1 MFIVIGNIANG
12 ISMVCLR
19 AFQLFK
25 DMKLHERKRPVV
37 EHKFKGRE
45 EQYAKDRYQK
55 KLKDKSI
62 KDGFVRKDT
71 FELQFGFS
79 APTTQPKSYYRENR
93 IGGTINGVRV

>member
-1 MFIVIGNIANG
+1 
-12 ISMVCLR
+12 MVRLR

-25 DMKLHERKRPVV
+25 DMKLHERKRPIV

-55 KLKDKSI
+55 KLKNKLN
-62 KDGFVRKDT
+62 KDGFVRQDT

-79 APTTQPKSYYRENR
+79 YPTTHPKTYYKEYNSK
-93 IGGTINGVRV
+93 GSINGVRQV